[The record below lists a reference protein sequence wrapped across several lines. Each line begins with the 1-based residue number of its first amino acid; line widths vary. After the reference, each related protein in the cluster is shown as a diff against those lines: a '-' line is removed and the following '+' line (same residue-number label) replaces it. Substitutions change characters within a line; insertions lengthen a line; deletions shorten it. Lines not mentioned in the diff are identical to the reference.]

1 MGSEAVEH
9 PVRRPGYSASSSRR
23 RKAPAPTTSPPAPR
37 TRAASG
43 PSEVTTVSEP
53 GSGWRATI
61 AATSSSAAS
70 RPARRA
76 KRTATREPPPASWE
90 RPSKITVTGSSWVAA
105 KRSNRSTSR
114 RCAPRRSR
122 HQPSGREPMTL
133 LPSTIHSAM
142 RADPSP
148 TSAGRLPCPRD
159 RGGPTFRPIRSARR
173 SPSSVQR
180 MTGLARAVRTV
191 VRRCLAVAPGENVL
205 VVVDEPLQD
214 VGEALRREA
223 QDAQGDAVLA
233 VMSPRENHGVE
244 PPPPIAEAFAA
255 CDVFI
260 APASRSLSHTQ
271 ARKRAT
277 DNGAR
282 GATMPTVTA
291 DMLSRL
297 MDVDFDVLAARSRAV
312 TELLTTAD
320 EAHVTCPRGTDLRLD
335 LSGRQGI
342 ADDGDLTAPGS
353 FGNLPC
359 GEGFV
364 APLSAD
370 GTVAT
375 RSLASIGLV
384 QGHPAHLTIEG
395 GRLTKATGPEGERLY
410 ELLTGAGEQGSNLAE
425 LGVGTNDRA
434 QLTGNVLEDEKILG
448 TIHVA
453 FGASAGI
460 GGTVAVPIHL
470 DVVVTDATLTIGD
483 TTVLDAGR
491 YVL

>member
-1 MGSEAVEH
+1 
-9 PVRRPGYSASSSRR
+9 
-23 RKAPAPTTSPPAPR
+23 
-37 TRAASG
+37 
-43 PSEVTTVSEP
+43 
-53 GSGWRATI
+53 
-61 AATSSSAAS
+61 
-70 RPARRA
+70 
-76 KRTATREPPPASWE
+76 
-90 RPSKITVTGSSWVAA
+90 
-105 KRSNRSTSR
+105 
-114 RCAPRRSR
+114 
-122 HQPSGREPMTL
+122 
-133 LPSTIHSAM
+133 
-142 RADPSP
+142 
-148 TSAGRLPCPRD
+148 
-159 RGGPTFRPIRSARR
+159 
-173 SPSSVQR
+173 

-205 VVVDEPLQD
+205 VVVDEPLQE

-223 QDAQGDAVLA
+223 QGAEADAVLA
-233 VMSPRENHGVE
+233 VMSARVNHGVE
-244 PPPPIAEAFAA
+244 PPPPIAAALAA

-291 DMLSRL
+291 DMLARL
-297 MDVDFDVLAARSRAV
+297 MDVDFDVLRARSQAV
-312 TELLTTAD
+312 SELLSAAD

-335 LSGRQGI
+335 LRGREGI
-342 ADDGDLTAPGS
+342 ADDGDLSAPGS

-364 APLSAD
+364 APAGGE

-384 QGHPAHLTIEG
+384 QGHPAHLTIED
-395 GRLTKATGPEGERLY
+395 GRLTTATAPEGERLY
-410 ELLTGAGEQGSNLAE
+410 ELLTQAGEQGTNLAE
-425 LGVGTNDRA
+425 LGVGTNERA
-434 QLTGNVLEDEKILG
+434 RLTGNVLEDEKMLG

-460 GGTVAVPIHL
+460 GGTVSVPIHL
-470 DVVVTDATLTIGD
+470 DVVVTDATLTICA